1 METLK
6 RFAIIITFLLSTGL
20 SDISSAQHTLN
31 PRSITQLSEVF
42 DDAEREWTYTI
53 QDEYD
58 RGPSLSDAG
67 LVFVTGDSDII
78 QTIDRD
84 GAIAWERRS
93 PAGMVTVDVQTSS
106 DGRFVHLIHFR
117 DERNRTVEL
126 LTSDGQTLWTKDL
139 NSLPSTQFS
148 RSGDYILSD
157 PNIFF
162 PTPVVVF
169 ETRTGYDLWR
179 RDGKAV
185 AVRGWGED
193 KLVYVE
199 NNTISSADL
208 TYDRT
213 LWSHPFDVLFPGVGP
228 GAMVW
233 DIVSSENGRKLAV
246 SVRKRRTTR
255 IGGFDQAGNLL
266 WMQDVDGVET
276 PLGITPDGRFLT
288 SIMIYRPGD
297 IQLKLSDADTGTE
310 IWTLQAHV
318 HDQDFVI
325 MNDRLIFSI
334 KGGTL
339 ILTIDSS
346 GRLRDQALLPGMSIE
361 YVGLRSGLNSSQN
374 QTSQQT
380 VLLLEDVQS
389 ERTFFIES
397 IER

>member
-1 METLK
+1 MKTLK
-6 RFAIIITFLLSTGL
+6 RFAIIVTFLLGGGL

-78 QTIDRD
+78 QTIGRD
-84 GAIAWERRS
+84 GALVWEKRS
-93 PAGMVTVDVQTSS
+93 PEGMVTVDVQTSS
-106 DGRFVHLIHFR
+106 DGRFVRLVHL
-117 DERNRTVEL
+117 RNEENGTVEL
-126 LTSDGQTLWTKDL
+126 LTSDGQSLWTKDL
-139 NSLPSTQFS
+139 KSLPKTQFS
-148 RSGDYILSD
+148 RSGDYMLSD
-157 PNIFF
+157 PNVLFS
-162 PTPVVVF
+162 TPVVVF
-169 ETRTGYDLWR
+169 ETRTGHDLWR

-185 AVRGWGED
+185 AVRGWGEN
-193 KLVYVE
+193 KLAYAG

-208 TYDRT
+208 TNGRT
-213 LWSHPFDVLFPGVGP
+213 LWSYPFDVLFPGVGP
-228 GAMVW
+228 GMKVW

-246 SVRKRRTTR
+246 SVRKRQTTR
-255 IGGFDQAGNLL
+255 TGGFDQAGNLL

-276 PLGITPDGRFLT
+276 LLGITPDGRFLT
-288 SIMIYRPGD
+288 SKIYRPGN
-297 IQLKLSDADTGTE
+297 IQLKLNDADTGTE

-318 HDQDFVI
+318 FDQDFVI

-334 KGGTL
+334 EGGTL

-361 YVGLRSGLNSSQN
+361 YVGLRSGLSSSQN
-374 QTSQQT
+374 QTSQRT

>member
-31 PRSITQLSEVF
+31 PRSITQLNEVF
-42 DDAEREWTYTI
+42 DNAEREWTYTI
-53 QDEYD
+53 SDGD
-58 RGPSLSDAG
+58 RPPSLSDVG

-84 GAIAWERRS
+84 GAIVWEKRS
-93 PAGMVTVDVQTSS
+93 PEGMATVDVQTSS
-106 DGRFVHLIHFR
+106 DGRFVRLVHL
-117 DERNRTVEL
+117 RNEKNGTVEL

-139 NSLPSTQFS
+139 NSLPKTQFS
-148 RSGDYILSD
+148 RSGDYMLSD
-157 PNIFF
+157 PIILFS
-162 PTPVVVF
+162 TPVIVF
-169 ETRTGYDLWR
+169 ETRTGHDLWR

-185 AVRGWGED
+185 AVRGWGEN
-193 KLVYVE
+193 KLAYVE

-208 TYDRT
+208 TNGRT
-213 LWSHPFDVLFPGVGP
+213 LWSYPFDVLLPGVGP
-228 GAMVW
+228 GVKVW

-246 SVRKRRTTR
+246 SVRKRQTTR
-255 IGGFDQAGNLL
+255 TGGFDQAGNLL

-276 PLGITPDGRFLT
+276 LLGITPDGRFLT
-288 SIMIYRPGD
+288 SMVYRPGKT
-297 IQLKLSDADTGTE
+297 QLKLIDADTGTE
-310 IWTLQAHV
+310 IWTLLARV
-318 HDQDFVI
+318 YDVGFNVI
-325 MNDRLIFSI
+325 MNDRLIFSK

-346 GRLRDQALLPGMSIE
+346 GRLRDQALLPRMSIE
-361 YVGLRSGLNSSQN
+361 YVGLRSGLSSSQN
-374 QTSQQT
+374 QASQRT